1 MSTNGPKILPMTDA
15 ALATAADEIVHG
27 RLVAFPTE
35 TVYGLGAD
43 ATSESAI
50 ARIFEAKKRPRFNP
64 LIIHVADAK
73 QAEKYVEFDARAK
86 LVAESFWPGPISM
99 VLKRKPGC
107 AISLLAGA
115 GLETLAIRAPD
126 HKAAQALLQKC
137 GVPLAAP
144 SANRSGQVSPTTP
157 QHVAESLSDVN
168 DLSIL
173 AGGKCTVGLESTV
186 LDLTG
191 ETPAIL
197 RHGAVTAEDLEPL
210 IGPVTL
216 PGADTGTDA
225 PKSPGQTLRHYAPDL
240 PIRLNAVDVAPDE
253 ALLAF
258 GKTKFMGL
266 RGGGFANDLPDER
279 LQNLSPVGDLNE
291 AAANLFAMLRRLD
304 DSGAAGIAV
313 MAVPETGLGLA
324 INDRL
329 KRAAAA
335 QNQPAPLDQEATRG

>member
-1 MSTNGPKILPMTDA
+1 MSTDGPKILPMNDA
-15 ALATAADEIVHG
+15 ALATAAAQIARG

-43 ATSESAI
+43 ATDDAAI

-64 LIIHVADAK
+64 LIIHVRDARQAAD
-73 QAEKYVEFDARAK
+73 YVEFDDRAR
-86 LVAESFWPGPISM
+86 LVAETFWPGPISL
-99 VLKRKPGC
+99 VLKRKAGC
-107 AISLLAGA
+107 KISLLAGA
-115 GLETLAIRAPD
+115 GLDTLAVRAPA
-126 HKAAQALLQKC
+126 HKVAQGLLAAC
-137 GVPLAAP
+137 GTPLAAP

-157 QHVAESLSDVN
+157 QHVADSLPDVA

-191 ETPAIL
+191 ATPAIL

-216 PGADTGTDA
+216 PGESGDTAA
-225 PKSPGQTLRHYAPDL
+225 PKSPGQTLRHYAPNL

-266 RGGGFANDLPDER
+266 RGGGFAQDLPDER
-279 LQNLSPVGDLNE
+279 LANLSPAGDLHE

-313 MAVPETGLGLA
+313 MAVPDKGLGLA

-329 KRAAAA
+329 RRAEAA
-335 QNQPAPLDQEATRG
+335 QAQPAPLDERAERG